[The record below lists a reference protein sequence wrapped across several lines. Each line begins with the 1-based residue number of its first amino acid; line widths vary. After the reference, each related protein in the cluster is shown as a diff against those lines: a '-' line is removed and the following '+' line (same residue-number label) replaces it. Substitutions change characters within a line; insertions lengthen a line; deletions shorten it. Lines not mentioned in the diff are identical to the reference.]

1 VRALSEPQSYVLE
14 KEEQPCFK
22 EEWWRPKHVSAN
34 APDDTRYLKIFST
47 TRASE
52 RDPRFPKPTWHKASS
67 SIYCW
72 DSKQSKID
80 TTGLKIG
87 KKVLNNVKAYI
98 KKLQEKKAL
107 AAQAIEED

>member
-1 VRALSEPQSYVLE
+1 LE
-14 KEEQPCFK
+14 EEEQPCFK
-22 EEWWRPKHVSAN
+22 GKWWQPKHVSAN
-34 APDDTRYLKIFST
+34 APDDTRYLNIFST
-47 TRASE
+47 TQAWE
-52 RDPRFPKPTWHKASS
+52 RDPRFSEPAWHKVSS
-67 SIYCW
+67 SMYSW

-98 KKLQEKKAL
+98 KKLQEEEAL